1 MLSPVPRRRRSTE
14 GSVCCDAIAAPT
26 TKANEKKREKR
37 HHTVLRRQVHQRTQ
51 KSWRQKKRNLQQTH
65 WRPPK
70 NAAATTRRPYRQHRR
85 HHTQNQR
92 PCTKS
97 GNTRS
102 LGTVHHAEILQHNN
116 QRRHTTRHHH
126 RGVHSRTQWKVRHH
140 RYQNQYRQPQN
151 HQQQLT
157 HTSLHAIPI
166 PNRPLCRDTV
176 ADSIAVSYAAMPSQP
191 KWSPMRRH
199 RRSLSPTTISHHFS
213 DSASSLP
220 STSHQQLSRQATSHT
235 PAA

>member
-65 WRPPK
+65 WRPTK
-70 NAAATTRRPYRQHRR
+70 NAATATTTLHRKHRRNNQGYRRPG
-85 HHTQNQR
+85 TE
-92 PCTKS
+92 S

-102 LGTVHHAEILQHNN
+102 LGTIYHAEILQHHN

-126 RGVHSRTQWKVRHH
+126 RGVHPGTQWQVRLH
-140 RYQNQYRQPQN
+140 RYQNQYRQPQD

-157 HTSLHAIPI
+157 HTSLHAIPV
-166 PNRPLCRDTV
+166 P
-176 ADSIAVSYAAMPSQP
+176 QP
-191 KWSPMRRH
+191 SPMLRR
-199 RRSLSPTTISHHFS
+199 RRSNKPQPQPTTISHHFS
-213 DSASSLP
+213 DSAFSLP
-220 STSHQQLSRQATSHT
+220 STSRQLLSRQATSHK